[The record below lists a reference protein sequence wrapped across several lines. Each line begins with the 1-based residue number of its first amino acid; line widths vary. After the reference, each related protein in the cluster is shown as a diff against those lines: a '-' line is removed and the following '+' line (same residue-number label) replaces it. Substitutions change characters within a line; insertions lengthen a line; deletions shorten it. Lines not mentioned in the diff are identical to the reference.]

1 MIRDQ
6 GLSLPAGHSDRI
18 ISMCLPLCDQQ
29 HATLCSGYAP
39 TLQGDPTDKDKF
51 YSDLRSLLQDV
62 PADDKI
68 VILGDFN
75 ARMGRVSETWKG
87 IIGRHGVGSCKD
99 NGRLLFEL
107 CAEQQL
113 SITNTIFQQKDSLKT
128 TWMHPRSKHWHLII
142 YIPVRQ
148 RDLKDVFH
156 TRVMPSAK
164 CHTDHRLVCCKITFH
179 IKPKPR
185 KDGAPRKKLKVC
197 SLQSGA
203 VRAVFQ
209 KSLWSR
215 LEEPICL
222 ADSPLAPEVLWDR
235 IKTVVLQTS
244 EDTLGFTTKK
254 NRDWFNE
261 SNLEE
266 ISTQGTP
273 GTTVLPV

>member
-1 MIRDQ
+1 MLVIRTLRWTAAFHYQ
-6 GLSLPAGHSDRI
+6 HHLPAERQSEDN
-18 ISMCLPLCDQQ
+18 LDAPL
-29 HATLCSGYAP
+29 
-39 TLQGDPTDKDKF
+39 
-51 YSDLRSLLQDV
+51 
-62 PADDKI
+62 
-68 VILGDFN
+68 N
-75 ARMGRVSETWKG
+75 
-87 IIGRHGVGSCKD
+87 
-99 NGRLLFEL
+99 
-107 CAEQQL
+107 
-113 SITNTIFQQKDSLKT
+113 
-128 TWMHPRSKHWHLII
+128 SKHWHLII

-156 TRVMPSAK
+156 TRVMPSAE

-179 IKPKPR
+179 FKPKPR
-185 KDGAPRKKLKVC
+185 KDGAPRMKLKVC
-197 SLQSGA
+197 SLQSAA

-209 KSLWSR
+209 ESLWSR

-222 ADSPLAPEVLWDR
+222 ADSPLAPEVLWDH

-273 GTTVLPV
+273 GPTVLPV